1 MLTDQHTVALIVGN
15 LPAVGRM
22 DLFDVDDVELYVGS
36 EALVNTIEGRNLRPE
51 RRSSIAPEDQ
61 RDRSLAGMIG
71 EANTPGTRLVIQTAQ
86 FEIRRSVTGL
96 RCVWLDLHHGRQRF
110 GGRRMA
116 HDLDHLLRADIGSLW
131 ATCQPSVGWIS
142 LM

>member
-1 MLTDQHTVALIVGN
+1 MDERVEVEAQHTFATDLDAFIHTAMLTDQHTVALIVGN

-96 RCVWLDLHHGRQRF
+96 RCVWLL
-110 GGRRMA
+110 
-116 HDLDHLLRADIGSLW
+116 SL
-131 ATCQPSVGWIS
+131 IHI
-142 LM
+142 